1 MTIALLISVLG
12 TLLTSHVFA
21 QALPQH
27 PLDPLTAPEY
37 VAAIRALHQAGHLNE
52 DEETDRY
59 PLIILEEPSKK
70 IVLDWQATDPIP
82 RRALVVVK
90 KGRQTF
96 EAIVDLTDSAKPV
109 VVSWHAIEGV
119 EPGVL
124 LTEEWLTAQEIVRA
138 HPDWQ
143 AAMRKRGIED
153 FQDIVC
159 IPNTVGYHGL
169 EEEDGKRL
177 VKVSSYDG
185 RGTQNFWARPITG
198 VLAVIDHHAKQVIAV
213 TDTGLVPIP
222 QAPIA
227 VTPPAQH
234 TNHTPD
240 PNIQITGHMIRWR
253 PWQFHLRVD
262 PRLGPV
268 ISLVRYHDTHSKQNG
283 HNEPKTTHGRL
294 ILYQGSLSELFVP
307 YMDPSPE
314 WYFRTYMDAGE
325 YGVGKLAA
333 ALKPGIDCPVN
344 AAFFHSVFAN
354 EWGTPYP

>member
-1 MTIALLISVLG
+1 
-12 TLLTSHVFA
+12 
-21 QALPQH
+21 
-27 PLDPLTAPEY
+27 
-37 VAAIRALHQAGHLNE
+37 LHQAGHLNE

-138 HPDWQ
+138 HP
-143 AAMRKRGIED
+143 
-153 FQDIVC
+153 
-159 IPNTVGYHGL
+159 
-169 EEEDGKRL
+169 
-177 VKVSSYDG
+177 
-185 RGTQNFWARPITG
+185 
-198 VLAVIDHHAKQVIAV
+198 DHHAKQVIAV